1 METTVS
7 EMTVSELR
15 TLISDVVEEKLAQY
29 SDPDAGLELRDEVRE
44 LLLRQDNEIRLGNR
58 GIGLDELLEELGI
71 EKTEIQSIGDN
82 VPAIIS

>member
-82 VPAIIS
+82 VPATIS